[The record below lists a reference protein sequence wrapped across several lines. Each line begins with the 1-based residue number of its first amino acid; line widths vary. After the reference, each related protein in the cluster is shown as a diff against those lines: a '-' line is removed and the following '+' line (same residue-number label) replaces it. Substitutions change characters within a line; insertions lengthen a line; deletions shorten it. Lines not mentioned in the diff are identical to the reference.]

1 MKQPSNIDSV
11 NMYNEKSKKES
22 FESILARISAIFQT
36 ISCCVALFTGIYLH
50 PKSVI
55 GIGSSAFFFA
65 SGGLSI
71 FTTGHGGLCLNIL
84 TLIMNFFSVLSAVVL
99 VNTSDVLMTTD
110 YVNGTDY
117 GFLTMQKIVGILEVS
132 FASTS
137 FILSFKANCC
147 KSNPGTCNSS
157 IVVYNH
163 NDEQLVSLAMPMDQP
178 SAGLQN
184 TGESDLPRY
193 EDVVGKKKD
202 TAVDQNIGDGDL
214 ARYEDVLYRPNDEMM
229 VSLVMPIEQPTAGVQ
244 NTGDGDLPRY
254 EDVVGKKKDT
264 AVDQNIGDRDLPR
277 YEEVVYRPNAKQMVS
292 LVMPM
297 AQQSVGVQNI
307 GYFLLTKI

>member
-1 MKQPSNIDSV
+1 MKQPYNIDSV

-22 FESILARISAIFQT
+22 FESILARISAIFQI
-36 ISCCVALFTGIYLH
+36 ISGGLTFFTGIHLY
-50 PKSVI
+50 PKNDI
-55 GIGSSAFFFA
+55 RIGSSSFFFA

-84 TLIMNFFSVLSAVVL
+84 TLIMNFFSALTAVVL
-99 VNTSDVLMTTD
+99 VNTSEVLRTTD

-163 NDEQLVSLAMPMDQP
+163 NDEQIVSLAMPMDQP

-184 TGESDLPRY
+184 TGDSDLPRY
-193 EDVVGKKKD
+193 EDVV
-202 TAVDQNIGDGDL
+202 
-214 ARYEDVLYRPNDEMM
+214 YRPNDEMM
-229 VSLVMPIEQPTAGVQ
+229 VSLVMPMDQPTAGVR

-264 AVDQNIGDRDLPR
+264 AVLQNMGDGDLAR
-277 YEEVVYRPNAKQMVS
+277 YEDVVYRPNDEQIVS
-292 LVMPM
+292 IVMPM
-297 AQQSVGVQNI
+297 AQQSVGIQNI
-307 GYFLLTKI
+307 GYVD

>member
-1 MKQPSNIDSV
+1 MKQPYNIDSV

-22 FESILARISAIFQT
+22 FESILARISAIFQI
-36 ISCCVALFTGIYLH
+36 ISGCVALFTGIYLH

-117 GFLTMQKIVGILEVS
+117 GFLTMQKIAGILEIF

-137 FILSFKANCC
+137 FILSCKANCC

-163 NDEQLVSLAMPMDQP
+163 NDEQIVSLAMPMDQP

-184 TGESDLPRY
+184 TGES
-193 EDVVGKKKD
+193 
-202 TAVDQNIGDGDL
+202 
-214 ARYEDVLYRPNDEMM
+214 
-229 VSLVMPIEQPTAGVQ
+229 
-244 NTGDGDLPRY
+244 DLPRY

-292 LVMPM
+292 LVMLM
-297 AQQSVGVQNI
+297 ALQSVGVQNI